1 MGDFRQALCSDDI
14 LVFDGAMGTLLQGRG
29 LAPGQSPELFGLANP
44 EAIKATH
51 QEYIKAGSRV
61 ITTNT
66 FGGTRYKL
74 PPGTDVAGVS
84 RDMARLAR
92 AVAGP
97 GVFVAGSVGPTGHFA
112 APLGKASLRDL
123 VAAFAEQIEGLAAGG
138 VDLIVGETHFDLAEA
153 KALVLAARQVCDL
166 PVAVCMT
173 FEGASSLTG
182 SSPEVFADA
191 MENLGVDLIG
201 VNCGQGPDDMVL
213 IGQVFASRLATPF
226 FVKPNAG
233 VPRLENGRTVFPMGP
248 AEFADKTARFADMGA
263 KALSGCCGTT
273 PAHIAALARALAGR
287 SWARPS
293 APNRPVLAVTS
304 RATSVALGGG
314 RPCAIIGERIN
325 PTGKKDLSAELA
337 AGEFGRAL
345 ALAEEQAAAGAT
357 ILDVN
362 VGAPMVDEVA
372 VLPGLAL
379 ELVKRQSTPLCLDSN
394 NAEALTQGLWVYP
407 GTPLVNSISG
417 EPGRMELLGPICRRH
432 GAPFILL
439 PLKGRQLPVSAA
451 ERLTIIEELLLQAES
466 LGIPR
471 RLIMVDA
478 LALTVSSK
486 PESALAC
493 LETIRHCREAWG
505 LPTVLGLSNISFGLP
520 ARELVNAAFFAMCL
534 GAGLAGAIANPNV
547 SRLMETAAASE
558 VLLARD
564 PQAGRFISRYGA
576 WKPGPSGGETPP
588 APGAGGG
595 GGGGAEGQSPL
606 RQAVVMGR
614 RKELVGLIDQ
624 ALAQGRAAGDILNED
639 LIPGIMEV
647 GERYERK
654 EFFLPQ
660 LLVAA
665 EAMRAGFTRLEPL
678 LAETAGVE
686 KARIVM
692 ATVEGD
698 IHDIGKNIVCLMLK
712 NHGFE
717 VIDLGKDVP
726 AARIV
731 DEAEASG
738 AAIIGLS
745 ALMTTTMVRM
755 EDTVRLARERGLT
768 SRIMVGG
775 AVVTEAFARAI
786 GADAHAADAVDAVRQ
801 AKALLSAWSEK
812 TTGAA

>member
-1 MGDFRQALCSDDI
+1 MGDFRQALGDRDI

-29 LAPGQSPELFGLANP
+29 LAPGQSPELFGTTHP
-44 EAIKATH
+44 EAIMATH
-51 QEYIKAGSRV
+51 REYVQAGSRV

-66 FGGTRYKL
+66 FGASRYKL
-74 PPGTDVAGVS
+74 PAGTDVAGLN

-92 AVAGP
+92 QAAGP
-97 GVFVAGSVGPTGHFA
+97 GVFVAGSVGPTGHFV

-123 VAAFAEQIEGLAAGG
+123 VDAFAEQIRGLAEGG
-138 VDLIVGETHFDLAEA
+138 CDLIVGETHFDLAEA
-153 KALVLAARQVCDL
+153 KAVVLACREACDL

-173 FEGASSLTG
+173 FEGPASLTG

-191 MENLGVDLIG
+191 MENLGVDLVG
-201 VNCGQGPDDMVL
+201 VNCGAGPDDMRL
-213 IGQVFASRLATPF
+213 IVEVFSRRLATPF

-233 VPRLENGRTVFPMGP
+233 MPRLEDGRTVFPMGP
-248 AEFADKTARFADMGA
+248 QEFAEKTARFAAIGA

-273 PAHIAALARALAGR
+273 PAHIRALAQALAGR
-287 SWARPS
+287 RWTRPD
-293 APNRPVLAVTS
+293 APDRPVMAVTS
-304 RATSVALGGG
+304 RAVTVPLGGQS
-314 RPCAIIGERIN
+314 PCAVIGERIN
-325 PTGKKDLSAELA
+325 PTGKAGLAAELA
-337 AGEFGRAL
+337 AGEFATAL
-345 ALAEEQAAAGAT
+345 AFAEQQLQAGAH

-362 VGAPMVDEVA
+362 VGAPMVDEA
-372 VLPGLAL
+372 TVLPGLAM
-379 ELVKRQSTPLCLDSN
+379 ELTKRQRVPLCLDSN
-394 NAEALTQGLWVYP
+394 NAQALAAGLWAYP

-417 EPGRMELLGPICRRH
+417 EPGRMELLGPICRTH

-439 PLKGRQLPVSAA
+439 PLKGRRLPVTAA
-451 ERLTIIEELLLQAES
+451 ERLGIIEELLTQAEG

-471 RLIMVDA
+471 RLILVDA

-486 PESALAC
+486 PEAAQAC
-493 LETIRHCREAWG
+493 LETIRHCRERWG

-534 GAGLAGAIANPNV
+534 GAGLSAAIANPNIP
-547 SRLMETAAASE
+547 RLMETLGAGE

-564 PQAGRFISRYGA
+564 PQAGRFIERYAG
-576 WKPGPSGGETPP
+576 WKSGQP
-588 APGAGGG
+588 AAAAAASGQEREDAG
-595 GGGGAEGQSPL
+595 SPL
-606 RQAVVMGR
+606 RQAVIRGR
-614 RKELVGLIDQ
+614 RAVLDGLIDA
-624 ALAQGRAAGDILNED
+624 ALAEGRAPAAILNED

-647 GERYERK
+647 GNRYERK

-665 EAMRAGFTRLEPL
+665 ETMRAGFERLEPL
-678 LAETAGVE
+678 LAEEAGAE
-686 KARIVM
+686 KARVVM

-731 DEAEASG
+731 EAAEAHG

-755 EDTVRLARERGLT
+755 EDTVRLVRERGLAT
-768 SRIMVGG
+768 RVMVGG
-775 AVVTEAFARAI
+775 AVVTEAFARSI

-801 AKALLSAWSEK
+801 AKALLGES
-812 TTGAA
+812 